1 MHLKLVVSNLS
12 SLSSTNSDVLCLQYL
27 VLNVIAELHE
37 FMTYFQIDSGFL
49 QLSLQMYFF
58 LESGFYYP
66 LSVFSGGIAFFIAL
80 LSAFRFTQ

>member
-1 MHLKLVVSNLS
+1 MLVTSDLQKVYFFNVLHLKLVVSNLS
-12 SLSSTNSDVLCLQYL
+12 SLSSTNSDVLCLQYS

-58 LESGFYYP
+58 
-66 LSVFSGGIAFFIAL
+66 
-80 LSAFRFTQ
+80 